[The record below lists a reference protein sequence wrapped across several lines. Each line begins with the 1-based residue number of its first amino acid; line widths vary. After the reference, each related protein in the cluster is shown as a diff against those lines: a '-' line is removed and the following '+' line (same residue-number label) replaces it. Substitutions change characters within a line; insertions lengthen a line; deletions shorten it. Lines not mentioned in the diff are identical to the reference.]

1 MNIHKLEN
9 LGFKVIETVKR
20 RRGRELDDKQLRSK
34 FKRIYNKEATENEL
48 KQYRETYKVFT
59 Y

>member
-1 MNIHKLEN
+1 MNIRKLEN

>member
-1 MNIHKLEN
+1 MNIRKLEN
-9 LGFKVIETVKR
+9 LGFNVIETVKR
-20 RRGRELDDKQLRSK
+20 RRGRELDDKQLRSR

-48 KQYRETYKVFT
+48 KQYRETYKAFT

>member
-1 MNIHKLEN
+1 MNIRKLEN

-20 RRGRELDDKQLRSK
+20 RRGRELDDKQLRSR